1 MTEDFDTIIK
11 ILYDDPIINKTYFKD
26 AKQREDC
33 VEGDRLL
40 NAYIPKLDEEIFSNI
55 PMLSPSGQEQWE
67 TDSLSAMCTQL
78 VDKARIHGW
87 AVVQFYKAEPAWR
100 VFSELDKLKWLH
112 DKNKHVIGVRV
123 HYGTETQEDL
133 LFGKN
138 QCYLLK
144 FKEGNHKDVF
154 AYGDLDQAMWT
165 VATTARETQTQLD
178 MMARKPEFYHVVY
191 GNPTPAQRSAIINA
205 LDDASILNAFAAT
218 KDAVEEIK
226 IITRGSFTY
235 LMDIIKEKTKH
246 FAGLTRLPLAYYNG
260 ERTSGSGTGGSAENM
275 VEIKID
281 RRKQHIFDL
290 IKPILIQLYQERYSI
305 ALQTIDMDTNQVEE
319 IQDEQTS
326 QGINQQEES
335 L

>member
-11 ILYDDPIINKTYFKD
+11 ILYDDPIINKTVFSD
-26 AKQREDC
+26 AKQREEC

-40 NAYIPKLDEEIFSNI
+40 NAYIPKLDEEIFSSI
-55 PMLSPSGQEQWE
+55 PTLSSGTEQWE
-67 TDSLSAMCTQL
+67 EDELSPMCTQL
-78 VDKARIHGW
+78 MDKARINGW
-87 AVVQFYKAEPAWR
+87 ACVQFYKTSPAWR
-100 VFSELDKLKWLH
+100 VFSERDKLKWIH
-112 DKNKHVIGVRV
+112 DKKKQVIGVRV
-123 HYGTETQEDL
+123 HYGTETNEDL

-144 FKEGNHKDVF
+144 YKEGNNKDIF

-165 VATTARETQTQLD
+165 IATTARETQTQLD

-191 GNPTPAQRSAIINA
+191 GNPTPGQRAAILNA
-205 LDDASILNAFAAT
+205 LDDASVLNAFAAT
-218 KDAVEEIK
+218 EEAVREIK
-226 IITRGSFTY
+226 IITRGSFTF
-235 LMDIIKEKTKH
+235 LMEIIKEKTKH
-246 FAGLTRLPLAYYNG
+246 FSGLTRLPLAYYNG

-290 IKPILIQLYQERYSI
+290 IKPIIIQLYSERYNI
-305 ALQTIDMDTNQVEE
+305 ALTNIEMDTNQVEE
-319 IQDEQTS
+319 IQHGQEN